1 MDTPPKRP
9 EAFRIETI
17 DRSTPIP
24 LYYQIA
30 QRLRNDIRE
39 RGLCPGDLLG
49 TEEGIQETFQVSRA
63 TARKA
68 LEELLEEGL
77 VTRITGKGTY
87 VAKPKVAVQLPALLS
102 FSAEMKR
109 LGMTPSSRVLDAAF
123 VTPDEEVALN
133 LMIEEETKVLRLER
147 IRYGDES
154 PMMHAIDYLPSWV
167 GLRPDMDYTGSLYE
181 ILENAGIPPEQS
193 LHTIEA
199 VTADLALAGHLDV
212 SLGSPLLRCR
222 DIAFDAQGRPLILG
236 INVWRGDHYSYQVHL
251 KRRSSESG

>member
-1 MDTPPKRP
+1 MDTPPRRP

-17 DRSTPIP
+17 DRRTPIP

-30 QRLRNDIRE
+30 QHLRNDIRE
-39 RGLCPGDLLG
+39 RGLRPGDLLG
-49 TEEGIQETFQVSRA
+49 TEEEIQESFQVSRA

-87 VAKPKVAVQLPALLS
+87 VAKPRLAVQLPALLS

-109 LGMTPSSRVLDAAF
+109 LGMKPSSRVIDAAWI
-123 VTPDEEVALN
+123 TPDEEVALN
-133 LMIEEETKVLRLER
+133 LMIEEETQVFRLER
-147 IRYGDES
+147 VRYSDES
-154 PMMHAIDYLPSWV
+154 PMTHAIDYLPTWV

-181 ILENAGIPPEQS
+181 ILENVGIPAEES

-199 VTADLALAGHLDV
+199 TTADPALASHLDV
-212 SLGSPLLRCR
+212 PLGSPLLRCR
-222 DIAFDAQGRPLILG
+222 DIAFDAQGRPLIFG
-236 INVWRGDHYSYQVHL
+236 INVWRGDRYSYQVRL
-251 KRRSSESG
+251 KRPPSESV